1 MVNRYMKN
9 AQYHWPWVKCKSKA
23 QRGISPHTCQDS
35 YYQKKKK
42 KKGKRQQVLV
52 RILVEK
58 LEPFI
63 VCGDAKWCSW
73 YGKQNGDTFKY

>member
-1 MVNRYMKN
+1 MLNITDHEWN
-9 AQYHWPWVKCKSKA
+9 ANQKHKEVYHLTPVRIAITK
-23 QRGISPHTCQDS
+23 
-35 YYQKKKK
+35 KKKK